1 VLFSFYK
8 DFNEITQESI
18 WHKILR
24 IIIMMFSL
32 AVPNRY
38 RNLWSRDILS
48 FLSNRRF
55 YSARKDILIPWS
67 AIPKPWETHLK

>member
-1 VLFSFYK
+1 
-8 DFNEITQESI
+8 
-18 WHKILR
+18 
-24 IIIMMFSL
+24 MMFSL